1 MKGKVWLCA
10 AVSVALLASA
20 ANADDLLIVDL
31 SVVDQVTI
39 TATDGLSAATVSGS
53 DSIGVYF
60 EGFYGVAGNSLNET
74 LVSGDLTNA
83 ENPASNS
90 PNLYR
95 AGSGSDPGLN
105 IYSWSS
111 DSTVSFTMDSLA
123 FVGSGTWDLDADD
136 YADMLAGA
144 VSGDLY
150 FPADSEDDIAGA
162 TMLGTYRVI
171 PEPATL
177 SLLGLLGLVVLRR
190 R

>member
-39 TATDGLSAATVSGS
+39 TATDGLSAADASGS

-60 EGFYGVAGNSLNET
+60 EGFYGGAGDSLSAS

-83 ENPASNS
+83 ENPSDGS
-90 PNLYR
+90 PALYR
-95 AGSGSDPGLN
+95 SGSSDPGLN
-105 IYSWSS
+105 IYSWS
-111 DSTVSFTMDSLA
+111 DDATVTFTAGSLA
-123 FVGSGTWDLDADD
+123 FVGSGTWNLDPNE